1 MKRCKHTQRSM
12 RMLSLLLTLV
22 MMLSMN
28 TRAFAADEFT
38 EEAYTEAEEFALDE
52 EYAKEYEDDGDDYIA
67 TPEDIDKLLGNTAE
81 EETYD
86 EVITEEDTLEE
97 STLEEEPVSEEIQEN
112 AEEVLL
118 EDATDEAV
126 PGVEDSN
133 IQTALSLLKASGSLP
148 NLKAG
153 DANIPTDKFAVTR
166 YTNYVVVENK
176 DTSEKPLK
184 LYAALIYADPD
195 KYKET
200 AMLGS
205 EIAPGK
211 SIKLSSVYT
220 PESDKDAVNA
230 ESDYTLWIG
239 YADTDDEGNPYSFKI
254 LGYIPRYDNNGN
266 EVLVGGNPV
275 YDRAVMDEVSIPAS
289 SVVKPG
295 ADITWVDGYDEIKM
309 KALIQKNLTSVK
321 ISWAPDTKKNLKM
334 KNYKKYALYH
344 LEEDTTQETG
354 YKEDLIK
361 ELKSKSITIKN
372 VDTEADSLLY
382 LLKCMD
388 ADGNVLAQYVTA
400 AAPYMLQMQSG
411 NKTGEFSYTMTQRP
425 DTAQAYYVELA
436 AKNKEFNE
444 KTPTGFQDSW
454 RTTYTS
460 DPGFN
465 EGNSIGQFFVNKKTT
480 PDAIMLN
487 YEADAP
493 EVTIGTTYYGRV
505 RTVTYVNTLK
515 VVSAPSNV
523 LSCKAGP
530 GKCHILTSAGVYY
543 DTKDAKKGNKYNLAR
558 ANEHINSYIDG
569 YDIPTTSQMYVH
581 DSNNSVC
588 AKSGLIYFTIRK
600 DLFKEDGTASIKS
613 FDLLKCDHE
622 NGVYK
627 KVKNYTFKNTALMEC
642 TIEENYLSDYK
653 IFAMYYNKFTPEKE
667 AYYSVRAISTTKST
681 PGGWGAGQLIVP
693 EMDEVQNLVTAD
705 GGSDRIVLMWLAD
718 DCVKQYWLYRSEQA
732 FTENKRESVGQN
744 EEVLVAKIGIGKA
757 KKLDTYPTEEKDNP
771 KTVKYITYTDKKN
784 IKINKPYY
792 YYVRPVYNTTVATK
806 DSSAYI
812 TKISD
817 EIMGKAS
824 ALYAQVKNFKV
835 TNAATKKVKLSL
847 TQLKNI
853 NQYRIFRLEVDK
865 NITKLTEAMK
875 PNIDELYAEA
885 EAAGKTELA
894 DIEEYISQ
902 LSEDR
907 WKEYIH
913 KFGVGSYRWTYIDT
927 ISTTGEKTSTL
938 TWTDSSV
945 RVGKYYFYLVQPASV
960 PTEGQDKTAYSSSIY
975 FTYSSRIMNKPLA
988 VDNARI
994 AYENSGIKL
1003 TYAYNSRETNKSHL
1017 RVELSLDE
1025 GKNYFVVPNGSYIHK
1040 NPKRGSELK
1049 YMLRVRYDDGTDSAV
1064 SDAVEL
1070 KYSLPS
1076 SIEVTRTAGSGEFN
1090 NNTFTLNKGQEA
1102 TISYKAI
1109 MSSGGTPTK
1118 GSVSRSDTPA
1128 GNEVLTNIQSGNNSF
1143 SFTANKKGTVSYTLS
1158 CEGLSRTIYIQVT
1171 E

>member
-28 TRAFAADEFT
+28 TRAFAANEFT

-52 EYAKEYEDDGDDYIA
+52 EYAEEYEDDGDDYIA
-67 TPEDIDKLLGNTAE
+67 TPEDIDKLLGNTTE
-81 EETYD
+81 EGTYD
-86 EVITEEDTLEE
+86 EVFTEEDALEESALEE
-97 STLEEEPVSEEIQEN
+97 STLEEEPVSEEIQED

-133 IQTALSLLKASGSLP
+133 IQTALSLLKSSGSLP

-166 YTNYVVVENK
+166 YTNYVRVENK
-176 DTSEKPLK
+176 FTGNDAPK
-184 LYAALIYADPD
+184 LYAALIYATPD
-195 KYKET
+195 QYKET
-200 AMLGS
+200 ALLGF

-220 PESDKDAVNA
+220 PQTDKDAVN
-230 ESDYTLWIG
+230 EKSDYTLWIG
-239 YADTDDEGNPYSFKI
+239 YADTDDEGTPYSFKI
-254 LGYIPRYDNNGN
+254 LGYIPRYDNAGN
-266 EVLVGGNPV
+266 EVLVDGNPV
-275 YDRAVMDEVSIPAS
+275 YDRAVMDEVSLPATNVVNPAS
-289 SVVKPG
+289 
-295 ADITWVDGYDEIKM
+295 DTTWADGYEGIKM

-321 ISWAPDTKKNLKM
+321 ISWAPDTKNKPEQKS
-334 KNYKKYALYH
+334 YKKYALYH

-411 NKTGEFSYTMTQRP
+411 NETGEFSYTMTQRP
-425 DTAQAYYVELA
+425 DIAQAYYVELA
-436 AKNKEFNE
+436 AKNKEADV
-444 KTPTGFQDSW
+444 KTPTGFQEAW
-454 RTTYTS
+454 RTTYNL

-465 EGNSIGQFFVNKKTT
+465 QGNSIGQFFVNKKTT

-530 GKCHILTSAGVYY
+530 DRCYVLTSAGVYY
-543 DTKDAKKGNKYNLAR
+543 DTRDAKKGNKYNLAR
-558 ANEHINSYIDG
+558 ANEHINSYVDG
-569 YDIPTTSQMYVH
+569 YDVPLASQMYVH
-581 DSNNSVC
+581 GTNYSVC
-588 AKSGLIYFTIRK
+588 AKSGLIYFLVK
-600 DLFKEDGTASIKS
+600 KEHIGDIKS

-642 TIEENYLSDYK
+642 TIEGNYLSDYK

-667 AYYSVRAISTTKST
+667 AYYSVRAISTTKNT
-681 PGGWGAGQLIVP
+681 PGGWGIGELIVP
-693 EMDEVQNLVTAD
+693 EMDEVQGLITSD

-718 DCVKQYWLYRSEQA
+718 DCVKQYWLYRSDKPFKGE
-732 FTENKRESVGQN
+732 TRESVTQN
-744 EEVLVAKIGIGKA
+744 GEVLVAKIGISKA
-757 KKLDTYPTEEKDNP
+757 KKLDTFPTEEEDNP
-771 KTVKYITYTDKKN
+771 KSIKYITYTDKKN
-784 IKINKPYY
+784 IKINTPYY
-792 YYVRPVYNTTVATK
+792 YYVRPVYNTTAATK

-835 TNAATKKVKLSL
+835 TNAATKKVKLSF

-853 NQYRIFRLEVDK
+853 DQYRVFRLEVDSDIK
-865 NITKLTEAMK
+865 KLTEDMK
-875 PNIDELYAEA
+875 PKIDELYAEA

-894 DIEEYISQ
+894 DIEDYISQ
-902 LSEDR
+902 LSADR
-907 WKEYIH
+907 WKEFIQ

-927 ISTTGEKTSTL
+927 IGTSGTSTKAL
-938 TWTDSSV
+938 TWTDTSV
-945 RVGKYYFYLVQPASV
+945 KVGKYYFYLVQPATAPKTS
-960 PTEGQDKTAYSSSIY
+960 QDKTASSSIY
-975 FTYSSRIMNKPLA
+975 FTYSSRIMNRPLA

-1003 TYAYNSRETNKSHL
+1003 TYAYNSRETDRSNLH
-1017 RVELSLDE
+1017 VELSLDD
-1025 GKNYFVVPNGSYIHK
+1025 GKHYYLVPNGSYIHK
-1040 NPKRGSELK
+1040 NPKRGTELK

-1090 NNTFTLNKGQEA
+1090 NNTFTLKKGQEA

-1118 GSVSRSDTPA
+1118 GSVSRSATPD

-1158 CEGLSRTIYIQVT
+1158 CEGLSRTITIQVT